1 VLAGRRGGATP
12 EAQEA
17 LAALRATGTTV
28 EAVAIDVSDA
38 GQVDALIRRFG
49 SEWPRLHGI
58 VHSAMV
64 LRDGPIL
71 AMTSDQIQAVLG
83 PKVDGAWN
91 LHRSTLD
98 QPLDF
103 FICYSSMSALF
114 GNRDQSNYAAAN
126 EYLEALCRQRRA
138 SGLPAM
144 SVAWGAIADIGAV
157 ARDEGVR
164 EAFYRQGIF
173 DLDLSQAWIALAHG
187 LRAGATNLYAG
198 SMDWTTLK
206 QFSRGVSTS
215 PRFQLVSA
223 SAASQGTEKGTAS
236 EAESRLDGNATPE
249 ERYRQLQLILAREV
263 SGVLG
268 TNPDTLDL
276 NRPLQSL
283 GFDSLMAVELTVAI
297 ERATGYGFSRMSLLR
312 ADATTAELVREIAE
326 VLGAREGEAPADAP
340 AAAPV
345 AEAPVAPP
353 ATTTVDALSDSEV
366 DALLRELVTDEIDN
380 G

>member
-1 VLAGRRGGATP
+1 
-12 EAQEA
+12 
-17 LAALRATGTTV
+17 
-28 EAVAIDVSDA
+28 
-38 GQVDALIRRFG
+38 
-49 SEWPRLHGI
+49 
-58 VHSAMV
+58 
-64 LRDGPIL
+64 
-71 AMTSDQIQAVLG
+71 
-83 PKVDGAWN
+83 
-91 LHRSTLD
+91 
-98 QPLDF
+98 
-103 FICYSSMSALF
+103 
-114 GNRDQSNYAAAN
+114 
-126 EYLEALCRQRRA
+126 
-138 SGLPAM
+138 
-144 SVAWGAIADIGAV
+144 
-157 ARDEGVR
+157 
-164 EAFYRQGIF
+164 
-173 DLDLSQAWIALAHG
+173 
-187 LRAGATNLYAG
+187 
-198 SMDWTTLK
+198 
-206 QFSRGVSTS
+206 
-215 PRFQLVSA
+215 
-223 SAASQGTEKGTAS
+223 QGTEKGTAS